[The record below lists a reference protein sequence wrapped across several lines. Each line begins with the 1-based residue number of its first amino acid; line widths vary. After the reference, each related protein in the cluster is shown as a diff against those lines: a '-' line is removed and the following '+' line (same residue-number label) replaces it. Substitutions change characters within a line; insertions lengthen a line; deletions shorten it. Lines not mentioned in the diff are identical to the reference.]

1 MITLL
6 TEKQI
11 ARELS
16 VSLSKLRQD
25 RMKGIGLPYVKMSN
39 KKSSGVRYNLDDI
52 YEYLKEHTHPKRWL
66 KNYSGNA
73 YPIFGKWFTALKM
86 I

>member
-1 MITLL
+1 MITSL

-11 ARELS
+11 AREFN

-25 RMKGIGLPYVKMSN
+25 RMKGIGLPYVKLSN

-52 YEYLKEHTHPKRWL
+52 YKYIKEHTYPKR
-66 KNYSGNA
+66 
-73 YPIFGKWFTALKM
+73 
-86 I
+86 

>member
-6 TEKQI
+6 TEKQL

-25 RMKGIGLPYVKMSN
+25 RSNNIGFPYIKLSN
-39 KKSSGVRYNLDDI
+39 KKSSGVRYKLNDI
-52 YEYLKEHTHPKRWL
+52 YKYLKEHTYPKR
-66 KNYSGNA
+66 
-73 YPIFGKWFTALKM
+73 
-86 I
+86 

>member
-1 MITLL
+1 MITSL

-11 ARELS
+11 AREFS

-39 KKSSGVRYNLDDI
+39 KKSAGVRYNLDDI
-52 YEYLKEHTHPKRWL
+52 YKYIKEHTYPKR
-66 KNYSGNA
+66 
-73 YPIFGKWFTALKM
+73 
-86 I
+86 

>member
-1 MITLL
+1 MITSL

-39 KKSSGVRYNLDDI
+39 KKSSGVRYNLNDI
-52 YEYLKEHTHPKRWL
+52 YKYLKEHTYPKR
-66 KNYSGNA
+66 
-73 YPIFGKWFTALKM
+73 
-86 I
+86 

>member
-25 RMKGIGLPYVKMSN
+25 RMKGIGLPYVKMLN

-52 YEYLKEHTHPKRWL
+52 YEYLKEHTYPKR
-66 KNYSGNA
+66 
-73 YPIFGKWFTALKM
+73 
-86 I
+86 

>member
-52 YEYLKEHTHPKRWL
+52 YEYLKEHTYPKR
-66 KNYSGNA
+66 
-73 YPIFGKWFTALKM
+73 
-86 I
+86 

>member
-6 TEKQI
+6 TEKQL

-25 RMKGIGLPYVKMSN
+25 RSNNIGFPYVKLLPN
-39 KKSSGVRYNLDDI
+39 NKSSGVRYNLNDI
-52 YEYLKEHTHPKRWL
+52 YEYLKANTYPKR
-66 KNYSGNA
+66 
-73 YPIFGKWFTALKM
+73 
-86 I
+86 

>member
-1 MITLL
+1 MITSL

-11 ARELS
+11 AREFS

-39 KKSSGVRYNLDDI
+39 KKSAGVRYNLNDI
-52 YEYLKEHTHPKRWL
+52 YKYIKEHTYPKR
-66 KNYSGNA
+66 
-73 YPIFGKWFTALKM
+73 
-86 I
+86 

>member
-39 KKSSGVRYNLDDI
+39 KKSSGVRYNLNDI
-52 YEYLKEHTHPKRWL
+52 YKYLKEHTYPKRWL
-66 KNYSGNA
+66 KNYSGDA